1 MVLSIK
7 KIIKKVV
14 VYSLSLILILLCIMF
29 LVQFYFGGVSF
40 SDILIELPGGY
51 QYVEESN
58 DIRVIGGPENIEPK
72 VISYSYNSDYIL
84 VARHPIPEIDTLPE
98 DEVKVKVI
106 DSLELYIISIKDN
119 KKYGPLTLN
128 EYLLLRTKLGIGN
141 ELLLNL
147 KI

>member
-7 KIIKKVV
+7 KIVKKTV
-14 VYSLSLILILLCIMF
+14 VYSLSLILILLFIMF
-29 LVQFYFGGVSF
+29 LVQFYLGGVSF
-40 SDILIELPGGY
+40 SDVLIELPGGY

-58 DIRVIGGPENIEPK
+58 DIRVIAGPNYIEPK

-84 VARHPIPEIDTLPE
+84 VARHPIPKIDTPLI
-98 DEVKVKVI
+98 DEVKVV

-128 EYLLLRTKLGIGN
+128 EYLFLKKTLAIDN
-141 ELLLNL
+141 ELSLNL
-147 KI
+147 EI

>member
-7 KIIKKVV
+7 KIAKKVV

-58 DIRVIGGPENIEPK
+58 DIRVIGGPENIEPN
-72 VISYSYNSDYIL
+72 VISYSYNSDFIL

-98 DEVKVKVI
+98 DEVKVI

-128 EYLLLRTKLGIGN
+128 EYLLLRTKLGIEN

>member
-7 KIIKKVV
+7 RIVKKTV
-14 VYSLSLILILLCIMF
+14 VYSLSLILISLCIMF
-29 LVQFYFGGVSF
+29 IVQFYLGGVSF
-40 SDILIELPGGY
+40 SDVLIELPGGY

-58 DIRVIGGPENIEPK
+58 DIRVIAGPNYIEPT

-84 VARHPIPEIDTLPE
+84 IARHPIPEIDTLSV
-98 DEVKVKVI
+98 DEFKVV

-128 EYLLLRTKLGIGN
+128 EYLFLRTTLGIDN
-141 ELLLNL
+141 ELSLNL
-147 KI
+147 EI